1 MFYRKNLSFYLLRK
15 PTGKKFTTAAR
26 EIGISH
32 ITLARLERGVY
43 PASERTL
50 KLAQEYYNIRCGKL
64 LYLLDQLAIEG
75 IRMRPRDIILP
86 LPDELKEIFYK
97 KHPLFKGR

>member
-1 MFYRKNLSFYLLRK
+1 MFFRKNLSFSLLRK
-15 PTGKKFTTAAR
+15 PTGKKFTIAAR

-32 ITLARLERGVY
+32 ITLARLERGIY

-50 KLAQEYYNIRCGKL
+50 KLAQEYYRIRCGKL

-75 IRMRPRDIILP
+75 MRLRPRDIILP
-86 LPDELKEIFYK
+86 LPEELKKIFYK
-97 KHPLFKGR
+97 KHPLFKVR